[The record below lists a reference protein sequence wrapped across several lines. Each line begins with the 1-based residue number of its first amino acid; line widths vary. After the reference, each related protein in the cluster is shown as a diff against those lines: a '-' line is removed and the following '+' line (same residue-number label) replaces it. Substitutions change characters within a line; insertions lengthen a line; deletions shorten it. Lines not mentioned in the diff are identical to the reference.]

1 MSSTAYATE
10 APTIDVHRDASCGCC
25 KKWIQHL
32 EMNGFT
38 VIDHVEANMSV
49 VKQELGVVPRLSS
62 CHTAVFNGKF
72 IEGHVPAEQI
82 IALSKRSDLIG
93 IAVPG
98 MPAGSPGMEV
108 SGKQAGYQVIGL
120 TKAGIDQ
127 VIAQYPV
134 N

>member
-1 MSSTAYATE
+1 MRNNVFLSSRALRVATFTALFMSSTAYATE

-72 IEGHVPAEQI
+72 IEGQDRKSV
-82 IALSKRSDLIG
+82 
-93 IAVPG
+93 V
-98 MPAGSPGMEV
+98 
-108 SGKQAGYQVIGL
+108 
-120 TKAGIDQ
+120 
-127 VIAQYPV
+127 
-134 N
+134 